1 MNRNLAVSFLA
12 LSATAVSSFATADGW
27 PHGFIDY
34 RHEYLDK
41 DAKHYDR
48 VMMGNFFSN
57 GIGVLGELR
66 YATKEGGER
75 HAWDPSSFNNNGMG
89 LSIVYK
95 FKPLDDKKFWLEPM
109 FWLDSSKWWS
119 TYELGMTVG
128 YDFSREWRLSGRYR
142 YDMDKATSDSK
153 AYGNTD
159 RNNERYDVWL
169 KYNPEG
175 TDLRFT
181 FNGVY
186 YDNDYITWN
195 NGKKDYALDLKVGY
209 KLGSWEPYFRLA
221 DKRASKT
228 TDERQLRYRVG
239 VTYSW

>member
-1 MNRNLAVSFLA
+1 MNRILAVSCLA
-12 LSATAVSSFATADGW
+12 LSATAVSSFAVADGW
-27 PHGFIDY
+27 PHGYIDY

-48 VMMGNFFSN
+48 IMMGNFFSN
-57 GIGVLGELR
+57 GIGIMGELR
-66 YATKEGGER
+66 YATNEGGER

-119 TYELGMTVG
+119 TYEFGMTAG
-128 YDFSREWRLSGRYR
+128 YDFSKEWRLSGRFR
-142 YDMDKATSDSK
+142 YDMDRATSDSL
-153 AYGNTD
+153 AYGNED
-159 RNNERYDVWL
+159 RNNKRYDVWL
-169 KYNPEG
+169 KYNPADTNFNFG
-175 TDLRFT
+175 L
-181 FNGVY
+181 NGVY
-186 YDNDYITWN
+186 YDNDYTTWN
-195 NGKKDYALDLKVGY
+195 NKETDYLLDFKVGY
-209 KLGSWEPYFRLA
+209 KYGSIEPYFRIA

-228 TDERQLRYRVG
+228 TDERQARVRVG